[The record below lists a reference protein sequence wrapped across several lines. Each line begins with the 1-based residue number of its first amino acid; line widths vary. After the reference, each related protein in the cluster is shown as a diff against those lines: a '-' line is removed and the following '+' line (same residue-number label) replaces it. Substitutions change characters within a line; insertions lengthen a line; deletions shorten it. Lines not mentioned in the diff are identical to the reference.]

1 MCQVQQSRP
10 GRASQEKSSSFPS
23 IAKHCPHQTLQ
34 AYKQMTMSLYT
45 SGDEDHMKLYRLS
58 RVVYSPTRE
67 EWPGEEATAEAD
79 ENGEQLMCVNHS
91 SPWIA
96 TAMRASTC
104 QRTARVLH
112 LCFICPCHLSVCIL
126 QSTWYS
132 VAQSHSDDSHVY
144 TMLTLSSPQNVMH
157 ASNIRHQT

>member
-1 MCQVQQSRP
+1 MFPCVRSSKAGQAGQAKRRVLLFPVLQSISHTRH
-10 GRASQEKSSSFPS
+10 A
-23 IAKHCPHQTLQ
+23 LQ

-58 RVVYSPTRE
+58 RVVYSPTRG

-126 QSTWYS
+126 QSTWYQS
-132 VAQSHSDDSHVY
+132 VDIPY
-144 TMLTLSSPQNVMH
+144 P
-157 ASNIRHQT
+157 